1 MARTRST
8 TGHRPRHH
16 ANGRRHRLA
25 LRVALGL
32 LHRRLQRRHIMVMTG
47 GAVRYG
53 ARVARLVARVLGL
66 TATEGHEPNNDNNKD
81 RETSNPRSVPL
92 RTLSLTHPGSTD
104 ERGVLSGS

>member
-1 MARTRST
+1 
-8 TGHRPRHH
+8 
-16 ANGRRHRLA
+16 
-25 LRVALGL
+25 
-32 LHRRLQRRHIMVMTG
+32 MVMTG

-92 RTLSLTHPGSTD
+92 RTLSLTHAPESPTGNTRPPERIPGELVHNRKTSAAFSR
-104 ERGVLSGS
+104 EARESPKVKSKR